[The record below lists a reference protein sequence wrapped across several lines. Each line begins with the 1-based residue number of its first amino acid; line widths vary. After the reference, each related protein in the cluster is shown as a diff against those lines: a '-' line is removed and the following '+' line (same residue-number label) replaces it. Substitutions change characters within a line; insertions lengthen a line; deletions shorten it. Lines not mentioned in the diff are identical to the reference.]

1 MKLGVVIQ
9 ETWAFFEEVYQELSS
24 AHPTRLLS
32 LPEVNPPFL
41 KERVNRALRT
51 RAIREFLRTNDV
63 VFFEWASEVLAS
75 ASAEPKR
82 CGIVTR
88 LHRYE
93 MYRWADRIAW
103 DAVDRVILVSEAKRH
118 EFVRRFPGQA
128 PKVVVIPEAI
138 SLQRFRSEP
147 RPFHGDLGILCT
159 LSPRKRV
166 YETILA
172 FSEIARNGN
181 GFHLHVGGGP
191 HPSFPEYEAV
201 LRALVS
207 KLGIADRVTFY
218 GHVPDPGGWYRN
230 IDLFLSN
237 SYSEGLQVA
246 PMEAIASG
254 RYCLSHRWDGAEE
267 LLPVGALFGTEREFI
282 EKVLSYSEA
291 SEAERRSLR
300 ESQLA
305 MVRDRFDVNKTKV
318 QIRRVIE
325 EVGSAWSSRR

>member
-9 ETWAFFEEVYQELSS
+9 ETWAFFDEVYPELSRS
-24 AHPTRLLS
+24 HTTRLLS
-32 LPEVNPPFL
+32 LPKANPPFF
-41 KERVNRALRT
+41 KERVNRALQA
-51 RAIREFLRTNDV
+51 RAIRKFLRSNDV
-63 VFFEWASEVLAS
+63 VFFEWASGLLAS
-75 ASAEPKR
+75 AAAEPKR

-103 DAVDRVILVSEAKRH
+103 DAVDRVILVSEAKRQ
-118 EFVRRFPGQA
+118 EFARRFPGQA
-128 PKVVVIPEAI
+128 AKVVVIPEAI
-138 SLQRFRSEP
+138 SLERFRPEP

-166 YETILA
+166 YEAILG

-181 GFHLHVGGGP
+181 GFHLHIGGGP
-191 HPSFPEYEAV
+191 HPSFPEYEAA

-218 GHVPDPGGWYRN
+218 GHVADPGGWYRN

-254 RYCLSHRWDGAEE
+254 RYALSHRWDGAEE
-267 LLPVGALFGTEREFI
+267 LLPADALFGTEREFI
-282 EKVLSYSEA
+282 EKVVSYSEA
-291 SEAERRSLR
+291 SEAARRNLR

-305 MVRDRFDVNKTKV
+305 IVRERFDVNKTKV
-318 QIRRVIE
+318 QIRQVIE
-325 EVGSAWSSRR
+325 EVGSAWSSRP